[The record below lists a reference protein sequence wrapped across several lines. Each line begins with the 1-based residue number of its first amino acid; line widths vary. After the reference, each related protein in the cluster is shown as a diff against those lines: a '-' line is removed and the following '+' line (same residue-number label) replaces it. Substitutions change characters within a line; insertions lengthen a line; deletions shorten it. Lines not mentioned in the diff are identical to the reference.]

1 MLDFHSASVDAR
13 RKGKRR
19 QVRARKLAIE
29 GAWEFTPDLHPD
41 VRGMFAVWYD
51 EAIFA
56 NALGHPLQVKQVN
69 HALSRRGT
77 IRGIHFAQ
85 VPPGQAKYVYCPQGA
100 VLDIVIDLRIGSPT
114 FGQWETVVLDA
125 VSYRATYLA
134 EGLGHAY
141 IAQADDSVLVYL
153 CSERYNPARE
163 FGVNPFDADI
173 GLPWP
178 ADMPHILSDR
188 DRDAPRL
195 AQARED
201 GLLPHYD
208 ECERYYRALCQNDR

>member
-1 MLDFHSASVDAR
+1 
-13 RKGKRR
+13 
-19 QVRARKLAIE
+19 
-29 GAWEFTPDLHPD
+29 
-41 VRGMFAVWYD
+41 MFAVWYD
-51 EAIFA
+51 AAIFA

-85 VPPGQAKYVYCPQGA
+85 VPPGQAKYVYCPQ
-100 VLDIVIDLRIGSPT
+100 VRYSISLSISGS
-114 FGQWETVVLDA
+114 GRRRSASGETVVLDA

-163 FGVNPFDADI
+163 FGVNPSMPI
-173 GLPWP
+173 SGCRGLPICRTSCRTGTARHP
-178 ADMPHILSDR
+178 AGAGAR
-188 DRDAPRL
+188 RRTAPR
-195 AQARED
+195 
-201 GLLPHYD
+201 YD